1 MKRGIFGVA
10 LSILGVFFILISCA
24 EVVRVGTAVGEG
36 MGKISKED
44 RAKID
49 RLALQ
54 AEKAIRP
61 MSEQEEYYLG
71 RAVAATILGQYR
83 LYRNERLTRYL
94 NEVGQAVALASSR
107 PFTYGG
113 YHFAVLDTDEVNA
126 LACPGGI
133 IFVTR
138 GMLKKAKNEEEVA
151 AILAHEIA
159 HVSHKHG
166 LGAIQSSRWAE
177 VVTALGT
184 EAAKKLSGAELA
196 KLVSLFEGS
205 VNDVAKTLL
214 VNGYSREQE
223 SAADLSALSYMNGI
237 GYDPNG
243 LAAFLGRLA
252 GEQTAGANK
261 EFFGT
266 HPGMQERLSKAKS
279 FIAEKKWTRVD
290 SPGRNRRFQQ
300 FFPLS

>member
-1 MKRGIFGVA
+1 MSKRIFGGVA
-10 LSILGVFFILISCA
+10 LLPGLLFILLGCA
-24 EVVRVGTAVGEG
+24 QVVQVGTTVGQG
-36 MGKISKED
+36 MGQISKED
-44 RAKID
+44 KEKID

-54 AEKAIRP
+54 TEKAIRP
-61 MSEQEEYYLG
+61 MNEQEEYYVG

-133 IFVTR
+133 IFISR
-138 GMLKKAKNEEEVA
+138 GMLKNAQNEEEIA

-159 HVSHKHG
+159 HVGNKDG
-166 LGAIQSSRWAE
+166 LGAIQNARWAE

-184 EAAKKLSGAELA
+184 EAARKLSGADLA

-223 SAADLSALSYMNGI
+223 SAADLSALGYMNRI

-243 LAAFLGRLA
+243 LPDYLEKLVR
-252 GEQTAGANK
+252 EQKAGANK
-261 EFFGT
+261 GIFGT
-266 HPGMQERLSKAKS
+266 HPGMQDRLSKAKS
-279 FIAEKKWTRVD
+279 LIAQKKWTPMLHPD
-290 SPGRNRRFQQ
+290 RNRRFQQ
-300 FFPLS
+300 LPPFS

>member
-1 MKRGIFGVA
+1 MRRKFFGGA
-10 LSILGVFFILISCA
+10 ASLLGFLFILIGCA
-24 EVVRVGTAVGEG
+24 EVVQVGTTLGQG
-36 MGKISKED
+36 MGQISKED
-44 RAKID
+44 KEKID
-49 RLALQ
+49 RMALQ
-54 AEKAIRP
+54 TEKAIRP
-61 MSEQEEYYLG
+61 MSEQEEYYVG

-83 LYRNERLTRYL
+83 LYRNEKLTRYL

-133 IFVTR
+133 VFITR
-138 GMLKKAKNEEEVA
+138 GMLKKAQSEEEVA

-159 HVSHKHG
+159 HVAHKDG

-184 EAAKKLSGAELA
+184 EAAKKLSGAELS

-243 LAAFLGRLA
+243 LAAFLGRLT

-261 EFFGT
+261 GFFGT
-266 HPGMQERLSKAKS
+266 HPGMQDRLSNAKS
-279 FIAEKKWTRVD
+279 LIAEKKCSRTE
-290 SPGRNRRFQQ
+290 SPARNRRFQQ
-300 FFPLS
+300 LFSLS